1 MESAREPRHAAHDP
15 FACRPRRSR
24 VWIEIGHGLDRG
36 TDIACE
42 LLLTELSIGIGFLCS
57 TSLRSSDPEAVRL
70 REMARDIHDAVEHW
84 LPRLDLHDQR
94 AGRVSARLCEL
105 RWRLEAC
112 GEEFAR

>member
-1 MESAREPRHAAHDP
+1 MESARELRPVAHDP

-24 VWIEIGHGLDRG
+24 VWIEIGHGLDHG
-36 TDIACE
+36 TDVACE
-42 LLLTELSIGIGFLCS
+42 LLLSELSVGIGFLCG
-57 TSLRSSDPEAVRL
+57 TSPRGADPEAAGL
-70 REMARDIHDAVEHW
+70 RAMARDIHDAVEHW

-94 AGRVSARLCEL
+94 AGRVGARLCEL